1 MSTYVTSRG
10 TLLEAV
16 HATINAFAISCGSRC
31 NTLLLG
37 KECLPD
43 LSAATAGDLRMVE
56 RPLAGREP
64 ERLLGLRIMWVPG
77 REVAVGNVVSLQ

>member
-16 HATINAFAISCGSRC
+16 HATINSFANSCGSQC

-37 KECLPD
+37 ELCRAD
-43 LSAATAGDLRMVE
+43 LHAETAGDLRMVE
-56 RPLAGREP
+56 RPLTGRET

-77 REVAVGNVVSLQ
+77 REVAVGSFVSLQ